1 MGAYIVLQMRHEVMR
16 LFDSTLCRF
25 LASQCVQESC
35 LGNSP
40 HVVRDVQLPP
50 ASYSTSL
57 QSDLTLSS
65 TLACCGSTYK
75 PESASF
81 VVINTWILTDYRGQL
96 RWEARGVRLNDTMSI
111 RFGPILL
118 LRCCAVL
125 KYRHKFT
132 TEKPMHFFEFF
143 VRIVRYMHKGK
154 KRMGD

>member
-1 MGAYIVLQMRHEVMR
+1 MR

-81 VVINTWILTDYRGQL
+81 VVINTFKNFDRLQGTVKVTGERGT
-96 RWEARGVRLNDTMSI
+96 V
-111 RFGPILL
+111 
-118 LRCCAVL
+118 
-125 KYRHKFT
+125 K
-132 TEKPMHFFEFF
+132 
-143 VRIVRYMHKGK
+143 
-154 KRMGD
+154 